1 MLEIVRLWNIKQQY
15 RHARIFFSSLFD
27 GKTET
32 RQVELGIK
40 VCQKPWHYVR
50 YITYKPAITNIA
62 MVTIFGIISN
72 KLHVD
77 IYMHLSH
84 KFFTKM

>member
-40 VCQKPWHYVR
+40 VCQKP
-50 YITYKPAITNIA
+50 
-62 MVTIFGIISN
+62 
-72 KLHVD
+72 
-77 IYMHLSH
+77 
-84 KFFTKM
+84 